1 MRSGHR
7 PSGSRFWLCAALLL
21 APLGLAPV
29 RASGA
34 TLYHAQATVY
44 AGYYDFDEDAG
55 PAPVSAAIGAS
66 LPDPH
71 HGQDANMSA
80 SAGLSLSGA
89 ALATAWYYSLNP
101 AGSYSASA
109 FGVAEFSGYDV
120 ILSGPGGESTLAS
133 LNLTFDG
140 VATLLDEPGNATVSI
155 GTRLS
160 GPNGVVTDG
169 GALATSVVGQIPT
182 GSGLLSAWQGPGA
195 LAVTTSSL
203 LVDAGD
209 VVTVGLSLQAN
220 VSCATELLPPGAP
233 GGASCRASSSA
244 RSFSFPLS
252 GPVFNLPD
260 GWTANSVDGTIVNNV
275 FVPEPSTAL
284 LLVAGLIG
292 IVGHARRR
300 RRPDRAESP
309 W

>member
-1 MRSGHR
+1 MRSQHR

-21 APLGLAPV
+21 APLVLASV
-29 RASGA
+29 RVSGA
-34 TLYHAQATVY
+34 TLYHAQANAN
-44 AGYYDFDEDAG
+44 AGYYDYDEDAG
-55 PAPVSAAIGAS
+55 PAPVSAAISALS
-66 LPDPH
+66 ETLD
-71 HGQDANMSA
+71 HGQYAQMSA

-89 ALATAWYYSLNP
+89 ALATAWYYSQNP
-101 AGSYSASA
+101 AVSYSASA
-109 FGVAEFSGYDV
+109 SGVAEFSGYDV

-140 VATLLDEPGNATVSI
+140 VATLLDEPGNATLSI

-169 GALATSVVGQIPT
+169 GALATSVVGQIPS
-182 GSGLLSAWQGPGA
+182 GSGLLSAWQPGP
-195 LAVTTSSL
+195 LAVTTSSF

-209 VVTVGLSLQAN
+209 VVTVGLSLQATA
-220 VSCATELLPPGAP
+220 SCATELVSIH
-233 GGASCRASSSA
+233 GGVSCRASSTA

-260 GWTANSVDGTIVNNV
+260 GWTANSLDGTIVNNV

-284 LLVAGLIG
+284 LLVGGLIG

-300 RRPDRAESP
+300 GRPDRAESP